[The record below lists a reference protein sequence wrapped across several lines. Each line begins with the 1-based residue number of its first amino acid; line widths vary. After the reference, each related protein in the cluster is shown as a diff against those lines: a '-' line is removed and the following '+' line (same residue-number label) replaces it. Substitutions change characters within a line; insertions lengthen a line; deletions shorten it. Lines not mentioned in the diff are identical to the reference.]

1 MQPVIEARA
10 PGKLVIVGE
19 YAVLHGAPGISV
31 AVDVC
36 ALARLEL
43 ITGLGSEL
51 CISGSGERFGFHWG
65 VAAKPRWTGLSPG
78 AFGLPLESCI
88 ATLGAH
94 GLLPQPEELPVC
106 RIELDTS
113 AFHGSDAAGQR
124 IKLGLGSSAAVLV
137 ALMGALLK
145 FVRAAPLPQDRLIAL
160 CCAAHRHLQGGIGSG
175 IDVATA
181 VTGGVISVDFT
192 PTSDI
197 PHASSLAWPRKL
209 HMLAVWS
216 GASAS
221 TPAMLGRLQRYR
233 EQQAAACTAH
243 MAQLGAISAQA
254 VTAWREEDT
263 GAVLEALDSYASAL
277 RNLDQAAGIGIYS
290 DRHAA
295 LRDIALAHGAVY
307 KTSGAGG
314 GDFGI
319 ALSTS
324 QQLQSALRQV
334 YTAGGHMCLAAG
346 LCPPGLQVQAGN
358 QGT

>member
-1 MQPVIEARA
+1 MQLVIEARA

-36 ALARLEL
+36 ALARLEP
-43 ITGLGSEL
+43 ITGRDSAL
-51 CISGSGERFGFHWG
+51 CISGSGERFGFHWN
-65 VAAKPRWTGLSPG
+65 VAARPHWAGPSPG
-78 AFGLPLESCI
+78 ALGLPLESCI

-94 GLLPQPEELPVC
+94 GLLPQPEDLPAC
-106 RIELDTS
+106 RIELDTT
-113 AFHGSDAAGQR
+113 AFHGTDATGQR

-145 FVRAAPLPQDRLIAL
+145 FVRAAPLPQDQLIAL

-181 VTGGVISVDFT
+181 VAGGVISVDFA
-192 PTSDI
+192 PTSDV
-197 PHASSLAWPRKL
+197 PHANPLMWPREL

-216 GASAS
+216 GISAS
-221 TPAMLGRLQRYR
+221 TPAMLGRLQTWR
-233 EQQAAACTAH
+233 EQHAAACAAY
-243 MAQLGAISAQA
+243 MAQLSAISAQA
-254 VTAWREEDT
+254 VTAWRRENT
-263 GAVLEALDSYASAL
+263 GAVLEALDGYASAL

-290 DRHAA
+290 DRHAV

-307 KTSGAGG
+307 KSSGAGG

-324 QQLQSALRQV
+324 QQVQAALRQA
-334 YTAGGHMCLAAG
+334 YTAGGYMCLAAG
-346 LCPPGLQVQAGN
+346 LCPPGLQVSAGN
-358 QGT
+358 QRT